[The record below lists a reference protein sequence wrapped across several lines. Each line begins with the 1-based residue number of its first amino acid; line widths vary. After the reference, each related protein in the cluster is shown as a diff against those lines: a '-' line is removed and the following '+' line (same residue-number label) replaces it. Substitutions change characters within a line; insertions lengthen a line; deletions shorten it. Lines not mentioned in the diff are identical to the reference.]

1 MARKAIIG
9 LFKEDDMYEV
19 IQLSMIDQYKRVG
32 KKFVI
37 WGFSILMIFIRCDVK
52 PLPFRGG
59 VVHKS
64 LC

>member
-32 KKFVI
+32 KKV
-37 WGFSILMIFIRCDVK
+37 VK
-52 PLPFRGG
+52 YLDLGLLDFDDFYKMRRKTP
-59 VVHKS
+59 S
-64 LC
+64 L